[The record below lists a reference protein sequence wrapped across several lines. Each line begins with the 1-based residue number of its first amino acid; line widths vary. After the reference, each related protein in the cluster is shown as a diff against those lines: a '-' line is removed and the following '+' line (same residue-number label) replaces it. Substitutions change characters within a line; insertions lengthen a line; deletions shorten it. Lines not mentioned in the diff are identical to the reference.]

1 MYAVQSWVFARLVW
15 LLSCIRCY
23 CDMPHK
29 DCLGLVRIKLKAV
42 VIAPFKVAGRHA
54 ATVGPVSDVTVT
66 ECSVLVAV
74 QVKIKAPKK
83 KLSNKE
89 KKQRERVRKAKIAR
103 GEEVSDSEE
112 DE

>member
-1 MYAVQSWVFARLVW
+1 MFSAGCNFLSQHPGRALMFPIH
-15 LLSCIRCY
+15 LL
-23 CDMPHK
+23 
-29 DCLGLVRIKLKAV
+29 A
-42 VIAPFKVAGRHA
+42 
-54 ATVGPVSDVTVT
+54 
-66 ECSVLVAV
+66 

-89 KKQRERVRKAKIAR
+89 KKQRERVRKAKLAR

>member
-1 MYAVQSWVFARLVW
+1 MTG
-15 LLSCIRCY
+15 LSA
-23 CDMPHK
+23 
-29 DCLGLVRIKLKAV
+29 CL
-42 VIAPFKVAGRHA
+42 
-54 ATVGPVSDVTVT
+54 
-66 ECSVLVAV
+66 AV

>member
-1 MYAVQSWVFARLVW
+1 MFPFH
-15 LLSCIRCY
+15 LL
-23 CDMPHK
+23 K
-29 DCLGLVRIKLKAV
+29 
-42 VIAPFKVAGRHA
+42 
-54 ATVGPVSDVTVT
+54 
-66 ECSVLVAV
+66 

-89 KKQRERVRKAKIAR
+89 KKQRERVRKAKLAR